1 MDIPWVHLVWNNYY
15 ANGQLPGQQEKGSF
29 WWKDIV
35 KLLDHFKGLAAVSI
49 NSWDTVLFW
58 HLEGFVERIG
68 SSAPTHS
75 YTPLKT

>member
-35 KLLDHFKGLAAVSI
+35 KLLDHFKGLDAVSI

-58 HLEGFVERIG
+58 QQGRSH
-68 SSAPTHS
+68 H
-75 YTPLKT
+75 